1 MAHLAGP
8 QQQQPQDET
17 MDHPTI
23 SYVEPQPRDAKELRI
38 NLPKPFNGNR
48 SNLNRF
54 IQDCAVYLKIN
65 RKVYDDD
72 DKKIAFM
79 LSLLDSGEPAM
90 WKEQFI
96 KSVMNEDEIDF
107 PMYEEFLQLFKNA
120 FKDVDQ
126 VNEAMNDLGRLRQ
139 GNKTAEEHTTTFRLL
154 VGKAGIS
161 SATNPNHRVLID
173 LYQKSLKPK
182 LVERI
187 MSMERIPETIEG
199 WCDKAILFDNNWRRL
214 MTTLGRNPRF
224 GQNGGQERTY
234 QNSSRTRDPNAM
246 DIDAMS
252 PEHQKLMKEGKCFN
266 CEKPGHRSRDC
277 DQPRKRR
284 FPQNNNRSSNNQS
297 SSSKPQFKTAREAH
311 AYIRSIVDSLPDEEA
326 SKVITLAEE
335 EGF

>member
-1 MAHLAGP
+1 
-8 QQQQPQDET
+8 
-17 MDHPTI
+17 
-23 SYVEPQPRDAKELRI
+23 
-38 NLPKPFNGNR
+38 
-48 SNLNRF
+48 
-54 IQDCAVYLKIN
+54 
-65 RKVYDDD
+65 
-72 DKKIAFM
+72 M

-96 KSVMNEDEIDF
+96 KSAMDGDEIDF

-126 VNEAMNDLGRLRQ
+126 VNEAMNDLGQLRQ

-161 SATNPNHRVLID
+161 SANNPNHRVLID

-187 MSMERIPETIEG
+187 MSMERIPETIEE

-224 GQNGGQERTY
+224 NQNNGQNRTY
-234 QNSSRTRDPNAM
+234 QNSSRTKDPNAM

-284 FPQNNNRSSNNQS
+284 FPQNNRSSNNQS

-311 AYIRSIVDSLPDEEA
+311 TYIRSIVDSLPDEEA
-326 SKVITLAEE
+326 SKVITIAEE